1 MLYYLGS
8 HRWLWG
14 WGGWGSQRA
23 NALPPVAAVMLFTA
37 AAHAV
42 HTVHTP
48 ANTCTFLATSVI
60 SSISHT
66 YRPLAITIHPP
77 AGLPTGICDLVE
89 WVTSLMGRPG
99 PNARARAYTTGG
111 HSACGTRTPISVP
124 SHVLGR
130 PLAVDHRSTGGVR

>member
-14 WGGWGSQRA
+14 RGWGSQRA
-23 NALPPVAAVMLFTA
+23 YALPPVAAVMLFTA

-77 AGLPTGICDLVE
+77 AGLPTGIWWNGSPRS
-89 WVTSLMGRPG
+89 WVAPAPTRALGPIPRVVTPPAALERPFQC
-99 PNARARAYTTGG
+99 PAMF
-111 HSACGTRTPISVP
+111 
-124 SHVLGR
+124 
-130 PLAVDHRSTGGVR
+130 